1 LAARASMDMG
11 WHSVPL
17 PRAKHEKRKRLPL
30 MGGCI
35 VEPWMELLLG
45 ALLIFCL
52 RLIDVSMGTVRIL
65 MAVRGRRLLAG
76 VIGFFEVTIFLVAI
90 SQVVTNIGNWWN
102 VLGYAGG
109 FAVGTVVGMT
119 IERKLA
125 IGLAEVNIIS
135 MGKGTELA
143 EALRAEGFGATEFLG
158 AGQES
163 IVDMIR
169 TVVRRREV
177 PSVTAVA
184 SAIDDSAFITV
195 QEMERAYRGRWRM
208 RK

>member
-1 LAARASMDMG
+1 M
-11 WHSVPL
+11 
-17 PRAKHEKRKRLPL
+17 
-30 MGGCI
+30 
-35 VEPWMELLLG
+35 EPWMEPLLG
-45 ALLIFCL
+45 ALLIFSL

-76 VIGFFEVTIFLVAI
+76 AIGFFEVTIFLVAI
-90 SQVVTNIGNWWN
+90 SQVVANIGNWWN
-102 VLGYAGG
+102 VLGYSGG
-109 FAVGTVVGMT
+109 FAVGTVMGMT
-119 IERKLA
+119 VEKKLA

-135 MGKGTELA
+135 MGRGTEVA
-143 EALRAEGFGATEFLG
+143 EGLRAEGFGATEFLG

-184 SAIDDSAFITV
+184 NVIDESAFITV
-195 QEMERAYRGRWRM
+195 HEMQRAYRGRWRM

>member
-1 LAARASMDMG
+1 MKGG
-11 WHSVPL
+11 WTVP
-17 PRAKHEKRKRLPL
+17 
-30 MGGCI
+30 
-35 VEPWMELLLG
+35 VLLG
-45 ALLIFCL
+45 ALLIFCM

-90 SQVVTNIGNWWN
+90 SQVITNIGNWWN

-109 FAVGTVVGMT
+109 FAVGTILGMT
-119 IERKLA
+119 IEGKLA
-125 IGLAEVNIIS
+125 IGLAEVNIVS
-135 MGKGTELA
+135 MGKGSAVA
-143 EALRAEGFGATEFLG
+143 EALRQEGFGATEFRG
-158 AGQES
+158 AGQDN
-163 IVDMIR
+163 IVRMIR

-184 SAIDDSAFITV
+184 SAVDESAFITV
-195 QEMERAYRGRWRM
+195 QDMERAYRGRWRM

>member
-1 LAARASMDMG
+1 M
-11 WHSVPL
+11 
-17 PRAKHEKRKRLPL
+17 
-30 MGGCI
+30 
-35 VEPWMELLLG
+35 EPLLG

-76 VIGFFEVTIFLVAI
+76 VIGFFEVSIFLVAI
-90 SQVVTNIGNWWN
+90 SQVITNIGNWWN

-109 FAVGTVVGMT
+109 FAVGTIVGMT
-119 IERKLA
+119 IENKLA
-125 IGLAEVNIIS
+125 IGLAEVDIVS
-135 MGKGTELA
+135 MGKGKEIV

-177 PSVTAVA
+177 PAVTAVA
-184 SAIDDSAFITV
+184 SGIDESAFITV

>member
-1 LAARASMDMG
+1 M
-11 WHSVPL
+11 
-17 PRAKHEKRKRLPL
+17 
-30 MGGCI
+30 
-35 VEPWMELLLG
+35 EPWMEPLLG

-52 RLIDVSMGTVRIL
+52 RLIDVSLGTVRIL

-76 VIGFFEVTIFLVAI
+76 AMGFFEVTIFLVAI
-90 SQVVTNIGNWWN
+90 SQVLTNIGNWWN

-109 FAVGTVVGMT
+109 FAVGTILGMT
-119 IERKLA
+119 IENKLA
-125 IGLAEVNIIS
+125 IGLAEVNIVS
-135 MGKGTELA
+135 MGKGIEIA
-143 EALRAEGFGATEFLG
+143 EALREEGFGATEFLG

-163 IVDMIR
+163 IVDMIH

-184 SAIDDSAFITV
+184 SAVDDSAFITV
-195 QEMERAYRGRWRM
+195 QEMQRAYRGRWRM

>member
-1 LAARASMDMG
+1 MSID
-11 WHSVPL
+11 
-17 PRAKHEKRKRLPL
+17 
-30 MGGCI
+30 I
-35 VEPWMELLLG
+35 LLG
-45 ALLIFCL
+45 ALLIFCM

-76 VIGFFEVTIFLVAI
+76 FIGFFEVTIFLVAI
-90 SQVVTNIGNWWN
+90 SQVVSNIGNWWN

-135 MGKGTELA
+135 MGKGPDVA
-143 EALRAEGFGATEFLG
+143 EALRLEGFGATEFLG
-158 AGQES
+158 AGQDS

-177 PSVTAVA
+177 SSVTDVA
-184 SAIDDSAFITV
+184 SAIDESAFITV
-195 QEMERAYRGRWRM
+195 QDMEHAYRGRWRM

>member
-1 LAARASMDMG
+1 M
-11 WHSVPL
+11 
-17 PRAKHEKRKRLPL
+17 
-30 MGGCI
+30 
-35 VEPWMELLLG
+35 EPLLG

-102 VLGYAGG
+102 VLGYAAG
-109 FAVGTVVGMT
+109 FAVGTMVGMT
-119 IERKLA
+119 IDRKLA
-125 IGLAEVNIIS
+125 IGLAEVDIVS
-135 MGKGTELA
+135 MGKGTEIA
-143 EALRAEGFGATEFLG
+143 EALRAEGYGATEFLG
-158 AGQES
+158 AGQAN
-163 IVDMIR
+163 IVDMVR

-177 PSVTAVA
+177 PSVTSTA
-184 SAIDDSAFITV
+184 SALDDSAFITV
-195 QEMERAYRGRWRM
+195 TEMQDAYRGRWRL

>member
-1 LAARASMDMG
+1 M
-11 WHSVPL
+11 
-17 PRAKHEKRKRLPL
+17 
-30 MGGCI
+30 
-35 VEPWMELLLG
+35 EPLLG

-76 VIGFFEVTIFLVAI
+76 VIGFFEVSVFIVAI
-90 SQVVTNIGNWWN
+90 SKVITNIGNWWN

-109 FAVGTVVGMT
+109 FAVGTVIGMT
-119 IERKLA
+119 IERRLA
-125 IGLAEVNIIS
+125 IGLAEVDIVS
-135 MGKGTELA
+135 MGKGKEVA
-143 EALRAEGFGATEFLG
+143 EALRAEGFGVTEFLG
-158 AGQES
+158 TGQDS

-177 PSVTAVA
+177 PSVTVVA
-184 SAIDDSAFITV
+184 TSVDESAFITV
-195 QEMERAYRGRWRM
+195 QEMERAYRGRWRI